1 MPENQVQFTLR
12 VSRAL
17 MNRFNYVAKF
27 NGRTKN
33 KELEM
38 LMRRHIAAFEGKYGK
53 IDPQAEIDWE
63 T

>member
-1 MPENQVQFTLR
+1 MEGNKYQFTLR
-12 VSRAL
+12 VSRNL
-17 MNRFNYVAKF
+17 MDRFDYVARY
-27 NGRTKN
+27 NGRTKT